1 MSSAPTL
8 LKHVLTKHVL
18 TKHKKSIYVHR
29 IERKLKEQAAIIKSL
44 QDQLEESNV
53 ENKELRDL
61 LEIPAESESRPIA
74 TRKRSE
80 SDNVFRVSL

>member
-1 MSSAPTL
+1 MGLSQMSSAPTL
-8 LKHVLTKHVL
+8 LKHVLTKR
-18 TKHKKSIYVHR
+18 KKPIYVHR

-53 ENKELRDL
+53 ENKELRDML
-61 LEIPAESESRPIA
+61 QIPPESESRPIA
-74 TRKRSE
+74 NRPRTE

>member
-8 LKHVLTKHVL
+8 LKHVLTKR
-18 TKHKKSIYVHR
+18 KKPIYVHR

-53 ENKELRDL
+53 ENKDLRDL
-61 LEIPAESESRPIA
+61 LKIPPESDSRPITNR
-74 TRKRSE
+74 TRTV
-80 SDNVFRVSL
+80 SDNIFRVSL

>member
-8 LKHVLTKHVL
+8 LKHVLTKR
-18 TKHKKSIYVHR
+18 KKPIYVHR
-29 IERKLKEQAAIIKSL
+29 IERKLKEQSAIIKSL

-61 LEIPAESESRPIA
+61 LNIPSESDSRPIT
-74 TRKRSE
+74 TRTRTD
-80 SDNVFRVSL
+80 SDNIFRVSL

>member
-8 LKHVLTKHVL
+8 LKHVLTKR
-18 TKHKKSIYVHR
+18 KKPIYVHR

-53 ENKELRDL
+53 ENQELREL
-61 LEIPAESESRPIA
+61 LELPPESESRPIP
-74 TRKRSE
+74 RQRSE